1 AATSTAKEEHV
12 YAAEKLLSQIPD
24 LGDVLPAIK
33 YHHERT
39 DGTGFPYQIKEMPVI
54 AKIISV
60 SNTLDNLVTRGG
72 VKGIGL
78 PIRDALTEI
87 EHQSGKEFDPGVV
100 NALIASYNDGSL
112 FKSTKLFE
120 DSL

>member
-1 AATSTAKEEHV
+1 V
-12 YAAEKLLSQIPD
+12 
-24 LGDVLPAIK
+24 
-33 YHHERT
+33 
-39 DGTGFPYQIKEMPVI
+39 DGQGFPYQITDLPLI
-54 AKIISV
+54 ARIV
-60 SNTLDNLVTRGG
+60 SGSNILDNLVSHGG